1 MKKNIILYSFI
12 ALLSGTAGCSDMLD
26 EYPLDAISPET
37 YYNNADEL
45 RSATNQFYGM
55 FPGAASGYTESA
67 DVVCIFNLPAEVQGI
82 RTVPT
87 SGGGWNWEY
96 LRAVNFY
103 LSHSV
108 RCDDVDAREHFDGIA
123 RFFRAY
129 FYFEKVKRFGEVP
142 WFDREL
148 SSTDP
153 ELFRP
158 RDSRDFIMDK
168 ILDDLT
174 YAINNISDKKDL
186 YNVTHWTA
194 LALKSRI
201 CLFEGTFRK
210 YHGIPGYE
218 KFLNECA
225 TASKLFI
232 DNAPYA
238 IYQTG
243 AQPYRD
249 LFSSMNAIE
258 EEVILARD
266 YDRSQNVMHEAN
278 ANTLSPTYGRPGMN
292 KKIVN
297 SYLMTNGDRFTDQP
311 GYETMQ
317 YYDEMQNRDPRLTQ
331 TVVGPGYMRIN
342 SDAVSSPNFGASTTG
357 YQITKWVTDASGDGY
372 LGSSNDYI
380 LFRAAEVYLNY
391 AEAKAELGTLT
402 TGYQIT
408 KWVTDASGD
417 GYLGSSND
425 YILFRAAEVYL
436 NYAEAKAELGTLTQE
451 DLKISIKKIRD
462 RVGMPNIDMDAA
474 NANPDPYL
482 CALESGYQNVTG
494 PNKGVILE
502 IRRERTIELLLE
514 GFRYYDIIRWKEGK
528 VFEQPY
534 KGMYFPGLTQ
544 GSGDNRYDVFDMNDG
559 TVGDKE
565 KVDICIYTG
574 KKPSVKNIRKFY
586 KLGDEFVLT
595 DGDKGNIICHDIEKE
610 PRQWRE
616 DRDYLY
622 PIPTQER
629 LLSNGTL
636 SQNPNWNDGL
646 DF

>member
-210 YHGIPGYE
+210 QHGIPGYE

-402 TGYQIT
+402 
-408 KWVTDASGD
+408 
-417 GYLGSSND
+417 
-425 YILFRAAEVYL
+425 
-436 NYAEAKAELGTLTQE
+436 QE
-451 DLKISIKKIRD
+451 DLEISIKKIRD

-636 SQNPNWNDGL
+636 SQNPNWDDGL

>member
-201 CLFEGTFRK
+201 FLFEGTFRK

-342 SDAVSSPNFGASTTG
+342 SDAVSSPNFGAS
-357 YQITKWVTDASGDGY
+357 
-372 LGSSNDYI
+372 
-380 LFRAAEVYLNY
+380 
-391 AEAKAELGTLT
+391 T

-636 SQNPNWNDGL
+636 SQNPNWDDGL

>member
-402 TGYQIT
+402 Q
-408 KWVTDASGD
+408 D
-417 GYLGSSND
+417 
-425 YILFRAAEVYL
+425 
-436 NYAEAKAELGTLTQE
+436 

-636 SQNPNWNDGL
+636 SQNPNWDDGL

>member
-26 EYPLDAISPET
+26 QYPLDAISPET

-67 DVVCIFNLPAEVQGI
+67 DVVCTFNLPAEVQGI

-123 RFFRAY
+123 RLFRAY

-201 CLFEGTFRK
+201 CLFEGTYRK

-218 KFLNECA
+218 KFLDECA
-225 TASKLFI
+225 TTSKLFI

-238 IYQTG
+238 IYKTG

-266 YDRSQNVMHEAN
+266 YDRAQNVMHEAN

-342 SDAVSSPNFGASTTG
+342 STTVSSPNFGASTTG

-402 TGYQIT
+402 Q
-408 KWVTDASGD
+408 D
-417 GYLGSSND
+417 
-425 YILFRAAEVYL
+425 
-436 NYAEAKAELGTLTQE
+436 

-482 CALESGYQNVTG
+482 CAPETGYRNVTG

-502 IRRERTIELLLE
+502 IRRERTIELCLE
-514 GFRYYDIIRWKEGK
+514 GHRYYDIIRWKEGK
-528 VFEQPY
+528 MFEQPFL
-534 KGMYFPGLTQ
+534 GMYFPGLTQ

-559 TVGDKE
+559 IAGDKE

-586 KLGDEFVLT
+586 KLGEEFVLT

-610 PRQWRE
+610 PRQWNE
-616 DRDYLY
+616 ERDYFF
-622 PIPTQER
+622 PIPTTER
-629 LLSNGTL
+629 SLTNGALT
-636 SQNPNWNDGL
+636 QNPGWNDGL

>member
-1 MKKNIILYSFI
+1 M
-12 ALLSGTAGCSDMLD
+12 
-26 EYPLDAISPET
+26 
-37 YYNNADEL
+37 
-45 RSATNQFYGM
+45 
-55 FPGAASGYTESA
+55 
-67 DVVCIFNLPAEVQGI
+67 
-82 RTVPT
+82 
-87 SGGGWNWEY
+87 
-96 LRAVNFY
+96 
-103 LSHSV
+103 

-357 YQITKWVTDASGDGY
+357 YQITKWVTDA
-372 LGSSNDYI
+372 L
-380 LFRAAEVYLNY
+380 
-391 AEAKAELGTLT
+391 
-402 TGYQIT
+402 
-408 KWVTDASGD
+408 GD

-451 DLKISIKKIRD
+451 DLEISIKKIRD

-636 SQNPNWNDGL
+636 SQNPNWDDGL

>member
-174 YAINNISDKKDL
+174 YAIDNISDKKDL

-210 YHGIPGYE
+210 YHGVPGYE

-238 IYQTG
+238 IYHTG

-402 TGYQIT
+402 
-408 KWVTDASGD
+408 
-417 GYLGSSND
+417 
-425 YILFRAAEVYL
+425 
-436 NYAEAKAELGTLTQE
+436 QE
-451 DLKISIKKIRD
+451 DLEISIKKIRD

-636 SQNPNWNDGL
+636 SQNPNWDDGL

>member
-331 TVVGPGYMRIN
+331 IVVGPGYMRIN

-402 TGYQIT
+402 
-408 KWVTDASGD
+408 
-417 GYLGSSND
+417 
-425 YILFRAAEVYL
+425 
-436 NYAEAKAELGTLTQE
+436 QE
-451 DLKISIKKIRD
+451 DLEISIKKIRD

-636 SQNPNWNDGL
+636 SQNPNWDDGL

>member
-158 RDSRDFIMDK
+158 RDSRDIIMDK

-402 TGYQIT
+402 
-408 KWVTDASGD
+408 
-417 GYLGSSND
+417 
-425 YILFRAAEVYL
+425 
-436 NYAEAKAELGTLTQE
+436 QE
-451 DLKISIKKIRD
+451 DLEISIKEIRD
-462 RVGMPNIDMDAA
+462 RVGMPNIDMLAA

-482 CALESGYQNVTG
+482 CAPETGYRNVTG

-502 IRRERTIELLLE
+502 IRRERTIELCLE
-514 GFRYYDIIRWKEGK
+514 GHRYYDIIRWKEGK
-528 VFEQPY
+528 MFEQPFL
-534 KGMYFPGLTQ
+534 GMYFPGLTQ

-559 TVGDKE
+559 IAGDKE

-586 KLGDEFVLT
+586 KLGEEFVLT

-610 PRQWRE
+610 PRQWNE
-616 DRDYLY
+616 ERDYFF
-622 PIPTQER
+622 PIPTTER
-629 LLSNGTL
+629 SLTNGALT
-636 SQNPNWNDGL
+636 QNPGWNDGL

>member
-174 YAINNISDKKDL
+174 YAIDNISDKKDL

-357 YQITKWVTDASGDGY
+357 YQIIKWVTDASGDGY
-372 LGSSNDYI
+372 M
-380 LFRAAEVYLNY
+380 
-391 AEAKAELGTLT
+391 
-402 TGYQIT
+402 
-408 KWVTDASGD
+408 
-417 GYLGSSND
+417 GSSND

-451 DLKISIKKIRD
+451 DLEISIKKIRD
-462 RVGMPNIDMDAA
+462 RVSMPNIDMDAA

-502 IRRERTIELLLE
+502 IRRERTIELCLE
-514 GFRYYDIIRWKEGK
+514 GHRYYDIIRWKEGK
-528 VFEQPY
+528 MFEQPFL
-534 KGMYFPGLTQ
+534 GMYFPGLTQ

-636 SQNPNWNDGL
+636 SQNPNWDDGL

>member
-174 YAINNISDKKDL
+174 YAIDNISDKKDL

-402 TGYQIT
+402 
-408 KWVTDASGD
+408 
-417 GYLGSSND
+417 
-425 YILFRAAEVYL
+425 
-436 NYAEAKAELGTLTQE
+436 QE
-451 DLKISIKKIRD
+451 DLEISIKKIRD

-636 SQNPNWNDGL
+636 SQNPNWDDGL

>member
-158 RDSRDFIMDK
+158 RDSRDIIMDK

-402 TGYQIT
+402 
-408 KWVTDASGD
+408 
-417 GYLGSSND
+417 
-425 YILFRAAEVYL
+425 
-436 NYAEAKAELGTLTQE
+436 QE

-528 VFEQPY
+528 MFEQPFL
-534 KGMYFPGLTQ
+534 GMYFPGLTQ

-559 TVGDKE
+559 IAGDKE

-586 KLGDEFVLT
+586 KLGEEFVLT

-610 PRQWRE
+610 PRQWNE
-616 DRDYLY
+616 ERDYFF
-622 PIPTQER
+622 PIPTTER
-629 LLSNGTL
+629 SLTNGALT
-636 SQNPNWNDGL
+636 QNPGWNDGL

>member
-158 RDSRDFIMDK
+158 RDSRDIIMDK

-342 SDAVSSPNFGASTTG
+342 SDAVSSPNFVASTTG
-357 YQITKWVTDASGDGY
+357 YQITNWVTDASGDGY
-372 LGSSNDYI
+372 LWSSNDYM
-380 LFRAAEVYLNY
+380 
-391 AEAKAELGTLT
+391 
-402 TGYQIT
+402 
-408 KWVTDASGD
+408 
-417 GYLGSSND
+417 
-425 YILFRAAEVYL
+425 LFRAAEVYL

>member
-402 TGYQIT
+402 
-408 KWVTDASGD
+408 
-417 GYLGSSND
+417 
-425 YILFRAAEVYL
+425 
-436 NYAEAKAELGTLTQE
+436 QE

-474 NANPDPYL
+474 NANPDPNL

-636 SQNPNWNDGL
+636 SQNPNWDDGL

>member
-357 YQITKWVTDASGDGY
+357 YQITKWVTDASGG
-372 LGSSNDYI
+372 
-380 LFRAAEVYLNY
+380 
-391 AEAKAELGTLT
+391 
-402 TGYQIT
+402 
-408 KWVTDASGD
+408 

-451 DLKISIKKIRD
+451 DLEISIKKIRD

-636 SQNPNWNDGL
+636 SQNPNWDDGL

>member
-225 TASKLFI
+225 TASKQFI

-342 SDAVSSPNFGASTTG
+342 SDKVESPNFSSSTTG
-357 YQITKWVTDASGDGY
+357 YQIIKWVTDASGDGY
-372 LGSSNDYI
+372 M
-380 LFRAAEVYLNY
+380 
-391 AEAKAELGTLT
+391 
-402 TGYQIT
+402 
-408 KWVTDASGD
+408 
-417 GYLGSSND
+417 GSSND

-436 NYAEAKAELGTLTQE
+436 NYAEAKAELGTLTQD

-636 SQNPNWNDGL
+636 SQNPNWDDGL

>member
-174 YAINNISDKKDL
+174 YAIDNISDKKDL

-210 YHGIPGYE
+210 YHGVPGYE

-317 YYDEMQNRDPRLTQ
+317 YYDEMQNRDPRRTQ

-402 TGYQIT
+402 
-408 KWVTDASGD
+408 
-417 GYLGSSND
+417 
-425 YILFRAAEVYL
+425 
-436 NYAEAKAELGTLTQE
+436 QE
-451 DLKISIKKIRD
+451 DLEISIKKIRD
-462 RVGMPNIDMDAA
+462 RVSMPNIDMDAA

-636 SQNPNWNDGL
+636 SQNPNWDDGL

>member
-201 CLFEGTFRK
+201 CLFEGTYRK

-218 KFLNECA
+218 KFLDECA

-342 SDAVSSPNFGASTTG
+342 STTVSSPNFGASTTG

-402 TGYQIT
+402 
-408 KWVTDASGD
+408 
-417 GYLGSSND
+417 
-425 YILFRAAEVYL
+425 
-436 NYAEAKAELGTLTQE
+436 QE
-451 DLKISIKKIRD
+451 DLEISIKKIRD
-462 RVGMPNIDMDAA
+462 RVGMPNIDMFAA

-482 CALESGYQNVTG
+482 CAPETGYRNVTG

-502 IRRERTIELLLE
+502 IRRERTIELCLE
-514 GFRYYDIIRWKEGK
+514 GHRYYDIIRWKEGK
-528 VFEQPY
+528 MFEQPFL
-534 KGMYFPGLTQ
+534 GMYFPGLTQ

-559 TVGDKE
+559 IAGDKE

-586 KLGDEFVLT
+586 KLGEEFVLT

-610 PRQWRE
+610 PRQWNE
-616 DRDYLY
+616 ERDYFF
-622 PIPTQER
+622 PIPTTER
-629 LLSNGTL
+629 SLTNGALT
-636 SQNPNWNDGL
+636 QNPGWNDGL

>member
-26 EYPLDAISPET
+26 QYPLDAISPET

-67 DVVCIFNLPAEVQGI
+67 DVVCTFNLPAEVQGI

-158 RDSRDFIMDK
+158 RDSRDFIMAK

-201 CLFEGTFRK
+201 CLFEGTYRK

-218 KFLNECA
+218 KFLDECA

-238 IYQTG
+238 IYKTG

-266 YDRSQNVMHEAN
+266 YDRAQNVMHEAN

-342 SDAVSSPNFGASTTG
+342 STTVSSPNFGASTTG

-402 TGYQIT
+402 Q
-408 KWVTDASGD
+408 D
-417 GYLGSSND
+417 
-425 YILFRAAEVYL
+425 
-436 NYAEAKAELGTLTQE
+436 

-528 VFEQPY
+528 IFEQPY
-534 KGMYFPGLTQ
+534 KGMYLPGLTK
-544 GSGDNRYDVFDMNDG
+544 GSGENRYDVFDMNDG

-636 SQNPNWNDGL
+636 SQNPNWDDGL

>member
-201 CLFEGTFRK
+201 CLFEGTYRK

-218 KFLNECA
+218 KFLDECA

-238 IYQTG
+238 IYKTG

-266 YDRSQNVMHEAN
+266 YDRAQNVMHEAN

-342 SDAVSSPNFGASTTG
+342 SDAVSSPNFGAS
-357 YQITKWVTDASGDGY
+357 
-372 LGSSNDYI
+372 
-380 LFRAAEVYLNY
+380 
-391 AEAKAELGTLT
+391 T

-636 SQNPNWNDGL
+636 SQNPNWDDGL

>member
-26 EYPLDAISPET
+26 QYPLDAISPET

-67 DVVCIFNLPAEVQGI
+67 DVVCTFNLPAEVQGI

-201 CLFEGTFRK
+201 CLFEGTYRK

-218 KFLNECA
+218 KFLDECA

-238 IYQTG
+238 IYKTG

-266 YDRSQNVMHEAN
+266 YDRAQNVMHEAN

-342 SDAVSSPNFGASTTG
+342 STTVSSPNFGASTTG
-357 YQITKWVTDASGDGY
+357 YQI
-372 LGSSNDYI
+372 I
-380 LFRAAEVYLNY
+380 
-391 AEAKAELGTLT
+391 
-402 TGYQIT
+402 

-451 DLKISIKKIRD
+451 DLEISIKKIRD
-462 RVGMPNIDMDAA
+462 RVGMPNIDMFAA

-482 CALESGYQNVTG
+482 CAPETGYRNVTD

-502 IRRERTIELLLE
+502 IRRERTIELCLE
-514 GFRYYDIIRWKEGK
+514 GHRYYDIIRWKEGK
-528 VFEQPY
+528 MFEQPFL
-534 KGMYFPGLTQ
+534 GMYFPGLTQ

-559 TVGDKE
+559 IAGDKE

-586 KLGDEFVLT
+586 KLGEEFVLT

-636 SQNPNWNDGL
+636 SQNPNWDDGL

>member
-26 EYPLDAISPET
+26 QYPLDAISPET

-67 DVVCIFNLPAEVQGI
+67 DVVCTFNLPAEVQGI

-201 CLFEGTFRK
+201 CLFEGTYRK

-218 KFLNECA
+218 KFLDECA

-238 IYQTG
+238 IYKTG

-266 YDRSQNVMHEAN
+266 YDRAQNVMHEAN

-342 SDAVSSPNFGASTTG
+342 STTVSSPNFGASTTG

-402 TGYQIT
+402 Q
-408 KWVTDASGD
+408 D
-417 GYLGSSND
+417 
-425 YILFRAAEVYL
+425 
-436 NYAEAKAELGTLTQE
+436 

-528 VFEQPY
+528 IFEQPY
-534 KGMYFPGLTQ
+534 KGMYFPGLTK
-544 GSGDNRYDVFDMNDG
+544 GSGENRYDVFDMNDG

>member
-1 MKKNIILYSFI
+1 MKKNIILYNFI

-210 YHGIPGYE
+210 YHGIAGYE
-218 KFLNECA
+218 TFLEECA
-225 TASKLFI
+225 TISKRFI
-232 DNAPYA
+232 DESPYS
-238 IYQTG
+238 IYTSG
-243 AQPYRD
+243 DKPYRD
-249 LFSSMNAIE
+249 LFASMNAIQQ
-258 EEVILARD
+258 EVILARD

-402 TGYQIT
+402 Q
-408 KWVTDASGD
+408 D
-417 GYLGSSND
+417 
-425 YILFRAAEVYL
+425 
-436 NYAEAKAELGTLTQE
+436 

-462 RVGMPNIDMDAA
+462 RVGMPNIDMLAA

-482 CALESGYQNVTG
+482 CAPETGYRNVTG

-528 VFEQPY
+528 MFEQPFL
-534 KGMYFPGLTQ
+534 GMYFPGLTQ

-636 SQNPNWNDGL
+636 SQNPNWDDGL

>member
-342 SDAVSSPNFGASTTG
+342 SDKVESPNFSSSTTG

-372 LGSSNDYI
+372 M
-380 LFRAAEVYLNY
+380 
-391 AEAKAELGTLT
+391 
-402 TGYQIT
+402 
-408 KWVTDASGD
+408 
-417 GYLGSSND
+417 GSSND

>member
-402 TGYQIT
+402 
-408 KWVTDASGD
+408 
-417 GYLGSSND
+417 
-425 YILFRAAEVYL
+425 
-436 NYAEAKAELGTLTQE
+436 QE

-629 LLSNGTL
+629 LLINATH
-636 SQNPNWNDGL
+636 SQNPNMDEGL

>member
-342 SDAVSSPNFGASTTG
+342 SDKVESPNFSSSTTG
-357 YQITKWVTDASGDGY
+357 YQIIKWVTDASGDGY
-372 LGSSNDYI
+372 M
-380 LFRAAEVYLNY
+380 
-391 AEAKAELGTLT
+391 
-402 TGYQIT
+402 
-408 KWVTDASGD
+408 
-417 GYLGSSND
+417 GSSND

-462 RVGMPNIDMDAA
+462 RVGMPNIDMLAA

-482 CALESGYQNVTG
+482 CAPETGYRNVTG

-502 IRRERTIELLLE
+502 IRRERTIELCLE
-514 GFRYYDIIRWKEGK
+514 GHRYYDIIRWKEGK
-528 VFEQPY
+528 MFEQPFL
-534 KGMYFPGLTQ
+534 GMYFPGLTQ

-559 TVGDKE
+559 TVGDTE

-586 KLGDEFVLT
+586 KLGEEFVLT

-610 PRQWRE
+610 PRQWNE
-616 DRDYLY
+616 ERDYFF
-622 PIPTQER
+622 PIPTTER
-629 LLSNGTL
+629 SLTNGALT
-636 SQNPNWNDGL
+636 QNPGWNDGL

>member
-26 EYPLDAISPET
+26 QYPLDAISPET

-67 DVVCIFNLPAEVQGI
+67 DVVCTFNLPAEVQGI

-201 CLFEGTFRK
+201 CLFEGTYRK

-218 KFLNECA
+218 KFLDECA

-238 IYQTG
+238 IYKTG

-266 YDRSQNVMHEAN
+266 YDRAQNVMHEAN

-342 SDAVSSPNFGASTTG
+342 SDKVESPNFSSSTTG
-357 YQITKWVTDASGDGY
+357 YQIIKWVTDASGDGY
-372 LGSSNDYI
+372 MGSSNDYI
-380 LFRAAEVYLNY
+380 LFRA
-391 AEAKAELGTLT
+391 T
-402 TGYQIT
+402 
-408 KWVTDASGD
+408 
-417 GYLGSSND
+417 
-425 YILFRAAEVYL
+425 EVYL
-436 NYAEAKAELGTLTQE
+436 NYAEAKAELGTLTQD

-528 VFEQPY
+528 IFEQPY
-534 KGMYFPGLTQ
+534 KGMYFPGLTK
-544 GSGDNRYDVFDMNDG
+544 GSGENRYDVFDMNDG

-636 SQNPNWNDGL
+636 SQNPNWDDGL

>member
-174 YAINNISDKKDL
+174 YAIDNISDKKDL

-210 YHGIPGYE
+210 YHGVPGYE

-402 TGYQIT
+402 
-408 KWVTDASGD
+408 
-417 GYLGSSND
+417 
-425 YILFRAAEVYL
+425 
-436 NYAEAKAELGTLTQE
+436 QE
-451 DLKISIKKIRD
+451 DLEISIKKIRD
-462 RVGMPNIDMDAA
+462 RVGMPNIDMLAA

-482 CALESGYQNVTG
+482 CAPETGYRNVTD

-636 SQNPNWNDGL
+636 SQNPNWDDGL

>member
-372 LGSSNDYI
+372 M
-380 LFRAAEVYLNY
+380 
-391 AEAKAELGTLT
+391 
-402 TGYQIT
+402 
-408 KWVTDASGD
+408 
-417 GYLGSSND
+417 GSSND

-436 NYAEAKAELGTLTQE
+436 NYAEAKAELGTLTQD

-462 RVGMPNIDMDAA
+462 RVGMPNIDMLAA

-482 CALESGYQNVTG
+482 CAPETGYRNVTG

-502 IRRERTIELLLE
+502 IRRERTIELCLE
-514 GFRYYDIIRWKEGK
+514 GHRYYDIIRWKEGK
-528 VFEQPY
+528 MFEQPFL
-534 KGMYFPGLTQ
+534 GMYFPGLTQ

-559 TVGDKE
+559 TVGDTE

-610 PRQWRE
+610 PRQWNE
-616 DRDYLY
+616 ERDYFF
-622 PIPTQER
+622 PIPTTER
-629 LLSNGTL
+629 SLTNGALT
-636 SQNPNWNDGL
+636 QNPGWNDGL

>member
-174 YAINNISDKKDL
+174 YAIDNISDKKDL

-210 YHGIPGYE
+210 YHGVPGYE

-342 SDAVSSPNFGASTTG
+342 SDKVESPNFSSSTTG
-357 YQITKWVTDASGDGY
+357 YQIIKWVTDASGDGY
-372 LGSSNDYI
+372 M
-380 LFRAAEVYLNY
+380 
-391 AEAKAELGTLT
+391 
-402 TGYQIT
+402 
-408 KWVTDASGD
+408 
-417 GYLGSSND
+417 GSSND

-451 DLKISIKKIRD
+451 DLEISIKKIRD
-462 RVGMPNIDMDAA
+462 RVGMPNIDMLAA

-482 CALESGYQNVTG
+482 CAPETGYRNVTD

-502 IRRERTIELLLE
+502 IRRERTIELCLE
-514 GFRYYDIIRWKEGK
+514 GHRYYDIIRWKEGK
-528 VFEQPY
+528 MFEQPFL
-534 KGMYFPGLTQ
+534 GMYFPGLTQ

-559 TVGDKE
+559 IAGDKE

-586 KLGDEFVLT
+586 KLGEEFVLT
-595 DGDKGNIICHDIEKE
+595 DGDNGNIICHDIEKE
-610 PRQWRE
+610 PRQWNE
-616 DRDYLY
+616 ERDYFF
-622 PIPTQER
+622 PIPTTER
-629 LLSNGTL
+629 SLTNGALT
-636 SQNPNWNDGL
+636 QNPGWNDGL

>member
-402 TGYQIT
+402 
-408 KWVTDASGD
+408 
-417 GYLGSSND
+417 
-425 YILFRAAEVYL
+425 
-436 NYAEAKAELGTLTQE
+436 QE
-451 DLKISIKKIRD
+451 DLEISIKKIRD

-595 DGDKGNIICHDIEKE
+595 NGDKGNIICHDIEKE

-636 SQNPNWNDGL
+636 SQNPNWDDGL

>member
-201 CLFEGTFRK
+201 CLFEGTYRK

-218 KFLNECA
+218 KFLDECA

-238 IYQTG
+238 IYKTG

-266 YDRSQNVMHEAN
+266 YDRAQNVMHEAN

-402 TGYQIT
+402 Q
-408 KWVTDASGD
+408 D
-417 GYLGSSND
+417 
-425 YILFRAAEVYL
+425 
-436 NYAEAKAELGTLTQE
+436 

-528 VFEQPY
+528 IFEQPY
-534 KGMYFPGLTQ
+534 KGMYFPGLTK
-544 GSGDNRYDVFDMNDG
+544 GSGENRYDVFDMNDG

-636 SQNPNWNDGL
+636 SQNPNWDDGL

>member
-331 TVVGPGYMRIN
+331 TDVGPGYMRIN
-342 SDAVSSPNFGASTTG
+342 SDAVSSPNFGAS
-357 YQITKWVTDASGDGY
+357 
-372 LGSSNDYI
+372 
-380 LFRAAEVYLNY
+380 
-391 AEAKAELGTLT
+391 T

>member
-194 LALKSRI
+194 LALKSRV

-342 SDAVSSPNFGASTTG
+342 SDAVSSPNFGAS
-357 YQITKWVTDASGDGY
+357 
-372 LGSSNDYI
+372 
-380 LFRAAEVYLNY
+380 
-391 AEAKAELGTLT
+391 T

>member
-26 EYPLDAISPET
+26 QYPLDAISPET

-67 DVVCIFNLPAEVQGI
+67 DVVCTFNLPAEVQGI

-201 CLFEGTFRK
+201 CLFEGTYRK

-218 KFLNECA
+218 KFLDECA

-238 IYQTG
+238 IYKTG

-266 YDRSQNVMHEAN
+266 YDRAQNVMHEAN

-311 GYETMQ
+311 GYEAMQ

-342 SDAVSSPNFGASTTG
+342 SDKVESPNFSSSTTG
-357 YQITKWVTDASGDGY
+357 YQI
-372 LGSSNDYI
+372 I
-380 LFRAAEVYLNY
+380 
-391 AEAKAELGTLT
+391 
-402 TGYQIT
+402 

-436 NYAEAKAELGTLTQE
+436 NYAEAKAELGTLTQD

-462 RVGMPNIDMDAA
+462 RVGMPNIDMLAA

-482 CALESGYQNVTG
+482 CAPETGYRNVTG

-528 VFEQPY
+528 IFEQPY
-534 KGMYFPGLTQ
+534 KGMYFPGLTK
-544 GSGDNRYDVFDMNDG
+544 GSGENRYDVFDMNDG

-586 KLGDEFVLT
+586 KLGEEFVLT

-636 SQNPNWNDGL
+636 SQNPNWDDGL

>member
-357 YQITKWVTDASGDGY
+357 YQITKWVTDA
-372 LGSSNDYI
+372 L
-380 LFRAAEVYLNY
+380 
-391 AEAKAELGTLT
+391 
-402 TGYQIT
+402 
-408 KWVTDASGD
+408 GD

-451 DLKISIKKIRD
+451 DLEISIKKIRD

-636 SQNPNWNDGL
+636 SQNPNWDDGL

>member
-174 YAINNISDKKDL
+174 YAIDNISDKKDL

-357 YQITKWVTDASGDGY
+357 YQITKWVTDAS
-372 LGSSNDYI
+372 S
-380 LFRAAEVYLNY
+380 
-391 AEAKAELGTLT
+391 
-402 TGYQIT
+402 
-408 KWVTDASGD
+408 D

-436 NYAEAKAELGTLTQE
+436 NYAEAKAELGTLTQD

-462 RVGMPNIDMDAA
+462 RVGMPNIDMLAA

-482 CALESGYQNVTG
+482 CAPETGYRNVTG

-502 IRRERTIELLLE
+502 IRRERTIELCLE
-514 GFRYYDIIRWKEGK
+514 GHRYYDIIRWKEGK
-528 VFEQPY
+528 MFEQPFL
-534 KGMYFPGLTQ
+534 GMYFPGLTQ

-636 SQNPNWNDGL
+636 SQNPNWDDGL

>member
-225 TASKLFI
+225 AASKLFI
-232 DNAPYA
+232 DNAPYV

-357 YQITKWVTDASGDGY
+357 YQIIKWVTDASGDGY
-372 LGSSNDYI
+372 M
-380 LFRAAEVYLNY
+380 
-391 AEAKAELGTLT
+391 
-402 TGYQIT
+402 
-408 KWVTDASGD
+408 
-417 GYLGSSND
+417 GSSND

-436 NYAEAKAELGTLTQE
+436 NYAEAKAELGTLTQD

>member
-67 DVVCIFNLPAEVQGI
+67 DVVCTFNLPAEVQGI

-174 YAINNISDKKDL
+174 YAINNISDKKDP

-201 CLFEGTFRK
+201 CLFEGTYRK

-218 KFLNECA
+218 KFLDECA

-238 IYQTG
+238 IYKTG

-266 YDRSQNVMHEAN
+266 YDRAQNVMHEAN

-402 TGYQIT
+402 Q
-408 KWVTDASGD
+408 D
-417 GYLGSSND
+417 
-425 YILFRAAEVYL
+425 
-436 NYAEAKAELGTLTQE
+436 

-528 VFEQPY
+528 IFEQPY
-534 KGMYFPGLTQ
+534 KGMYFPGLTK
-544 GSGDNRYDVFDMNDG
+544 GSGENRYDVFDMNDG

-636 SQNPNWNDGL
+636 SQNPNWDDGL